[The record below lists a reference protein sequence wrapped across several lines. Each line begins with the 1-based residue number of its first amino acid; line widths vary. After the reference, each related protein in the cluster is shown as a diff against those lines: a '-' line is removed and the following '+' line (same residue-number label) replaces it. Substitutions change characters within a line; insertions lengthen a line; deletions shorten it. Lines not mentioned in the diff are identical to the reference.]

1 MADANVMAGA
11 SEQKQTDL
19 SGGGSL
25 ASLAR
30 SVPASSTMELLHAK
44 EAKFSLSPDTA
55 PSITELMGEVSRR
68 TCNRSLLSARK
79 TAKI

>member
-1 MADANVMAGA
+1 MLRALTSRQNTFAFKSQVISASTMAGANVMAGA

-30 SVPASSTMELLHAK
+30 SVPASSTMELLDAK
-44 EAKFSLSPDTA
+44 Q
-55 PSITELMGEVSRR
+55 G
-68 TCNRSLLSARK
+68 
-79 TAKI
+79 